1 MLECSAR
8 ISSLSRGFPPVMWFA
23 LILVILLV
31 SPAIAGDADV
41 SAKGVIIVGGD
52 RDYPPYEFLDRD
64 GQPAGFNVE
73 LTRAIAEVMGMKVDF
88 RLGAWEKKRKALE
101 TGEIDLLQGLSYSE
115 ERNRIFDFAPPHSIV
130 HHSIFAR
137 KGSRPVTSLQ
147 ELEGKTVALH
157 KGGFMHEHIRTKGYR
172 INLETTET
180 PADALRMLAAG
191 TVDAAI
197 VASLPGNYLLKELS
211 LTNVDP
217 VAKSIIVVNYG
228 HAVKKGNA
236 ELLAKVTEGLAI
248 VKKTGRYQEIY
259 NKWLGVLEP
268 HGVQWSMI
276 IKYGLVIFV
285 PLILILAG
293 TVAWSRTL
301 RRQVA
306 LRTADLQQEM
316 QKHKETA
323 EQLRV
328 RQEQLLQADKM
339 ASLGI
344 LVSGVAHEI
353 NNPNGLILL
362 NIPLIADAFRDAEP
376 ILDEYYR
383 RHGDFELGGI
393 PYSRIRE
400 RLPVMMHDM
409 HEGSRR
415 IKRIVEDLK
424 DFARRDEAG
433 AMESID
439 LNAVAQAAV
448 RLVDV
453 SIRKATSSFRTNYA
467 DDLPRIRGNAQRIEQ
482 VIVNL
487 ILNACQSLETPAG
500 AISLT
505 TRYDEERNMVM
516 LSVHDEGS
524 GIAPEHLAHLT
535 DPFFTTKREIGGTG
549 LGLSVSAG
557 IVKEHG
563 GLLQF
568 SSEPGR
574 GTTVS
579 LLLPVCNREEIS

>member
-1 MLECSAR
+1 M
-8 ISSLSRGFPPVMWFA
+8 
-23 LILVILLV
+23 LILVFFLIIAVFLPV
-31 SPAIAGDADV
+31 SAIAADGKSTIV
-41 SAKGVIIVGGD
+41 VGGD
-52 RDYPPYEFLDRD
+52 RDYPPYEFLDAD
-64 GQPAGFNVE
+64 GQATGFNVE

-88 RLGAWEKKRKALE
+88 RLGVWEKKRKALE

-115 ERNRIFDFAPPHSIV
+115 ERNRIFDFTPPHSIV

-137 KGSRPVTSLQ
+137 KGSKSVASLQ
-147 ELEGKTVALH
+147 ELEGRVVALH
-157 KGGFMHEHIRTKGYR
+157 KGGFMHEHIRTQGYR
-172 INLETTET
+172 ISLVTTAT

-197 VASLPGNYLLKELS
+197 VASLPGNYLINELS
-211 LTNVDP
+211 LTNIDP
-217 VAKSIIVVNYG
+217 IAKSIAVVNYG

-248 VKKTGRYQEIY
+248 VKKTGRYQQIY

-268 HGVQWSMI
+268 HGVQWSLI
-276 IKYGLVIFV
+276 VKYGVIIFV
-285 PLILILAG
+285 PLLLVLIG
-293 TVAWSRTL
+293 TVAWSRML

-306 LRTADLQQEM
+306 VRTADLEREVQE
-316 QKHKETA
+316 HKQTA

-328 RQEQLLQADKM
+328 RQEQLVQADKM

-362 NIPLIADAFRDAEP
+362 TIPLIADAFQDARS
-376 ILDEYYR
+376 ILDEHYQE
-383 RHGDFELGGI
+383 HGDFELGGI
-393 PYSRIRE
+393 AYSRIRD

-424 DFARRDEAG
+424 DFARRDETG
-433 AMESID
+433 STEVFD
-439 LNAVAQAAV
+439 LNTVVQAAV
-448 RLVDV
+448 RLVDT
-453 SIRKATSSFRTNYA
+453 STKKATSLFVTMYA
-467 DDLPRIRGNAQRIEQ
+467 DFLPDVRGNAQRIEQ
-482 VIVNL
+482 VVVNL
-487 ILNACQSLETPAG
+487 ILNACQSLESPA
-500 AISLT
+500 AA
-505 TRYDEERNMVM
+505 VM
-516 LSVHDEGS
+516 LATSYDDDRGMVVFSVQDEGS
-524 GIAPEHLAHLT
+524 GIAPEHIAHLT
-535 DPFFTTKREIGGTG
+535 DPFFTTKRETGGTG

-574 GTTVS
+574 GTTATLS
-579 LLLPVCNREEIS
+579 LPAENKKETS

>member
-1 MLECSAR
+1 MSFRVHGLFFLLFVAMLLPAA
-8 ISSLSRGFPPVMWFA
+8 VMA
-23 LILVILLV
+23 ADGKA
-31 SPAIAGDADV
+31 AIV
-41 SAKGVIIVGGD
+41 VGGD
-52 RDYPPYEFLDRD
+52 RDYPPYEFLDES
-64 GQPAGFNVE
+64 GQPTGFNVE

-115 ERNRIFDFAPPHSIV
+115 ERNRIFDFTPPHSIV

-137 KGSRPVTSLQ
+137 KGTKPVASLQ

-157 KGGFMHEHIRTKGYR
+157 KGGFMHEHIRTRGYR
-172 INLETTET
+172 ISMVTTET
-180 PADALRMLAAG
+180 PANALRMLAAG

-197 VASLPGNYLLKELS
+197 VASLPGNYLINELS
-211 LTNVDP
+211 LTNIDP
-217 VAKSIIVVNYG
+217 IAKSIIVVNYG

-236 ELLAKVTEGLAI
+236 ELHAKVTEGLAI

-268 HGVQWSMI
+268 HGVQWSLI
-276 IKYGLVIFV
+276 VKYGLVIFI
-285 PLILILAG
+285 PLMVILVG

-301 RRQVA
+301 RLRVA
-306 LRTADLQQEM
+306 LRTADLEREVLE
-316 QKHKETA
+316 HKETA

-328 RQEQLLQADKM
+328 RQEQLVQADKM

-376 ILDEYYR
+376 ILDEHYR
-383 RHGDFELGGI
+383 NYGDFELGGI
-393 PYSRIRE
+393 AYSRIRE

-424 DFARRDEAG
+424 DFARRDEMG
-433 AMESID
+433 AMGIIN

-453 SIRKATSSFRTNYA
+453 SIKKATSSFSAAYA
-467 DDLPRIRGNAQRIEQ
+467 DNLPKTCGNAQRVEQ
-482 VIVNL
+482 VIVNV
-487 ILNACQSLETPAG
+487 ILNACQSLETSAG
-500 AISLT
+500 AISLIT
-505 TRYDEERNMVM
+505 QYDEEQNMVV

-535 DPFFTTKREIGGTG
+535 DPFFTTKRETGGTG

-579 LLLPVCNREEIS
+579 LLLPACNDKEIL